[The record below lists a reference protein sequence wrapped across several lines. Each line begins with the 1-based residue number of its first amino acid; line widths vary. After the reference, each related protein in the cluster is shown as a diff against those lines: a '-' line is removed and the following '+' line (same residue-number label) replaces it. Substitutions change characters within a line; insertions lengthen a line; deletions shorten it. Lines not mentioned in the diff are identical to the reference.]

1 MPVYYTICPAPV
13 PVVKGTVFNEILTLM
28 RRFCT
33 NKVKILTETAK
44 KRRVPK
50 KIRDAALSVSPD
62 LLEFF
67 AVLERAGDLLAQ
79 DIIAVVGVVKG
90 DNVQLFDSELAVFVE
105 RAQEL
110 VDHRRV
116 HMLALRHVEARARHL
131 VGHAV
136 TGLDAHIVTACSASP
151 MLTVNAP
158 RFKMFFTV
166 LWPPLKYIA
175 MMSTGCG

>member
-1 MPVYYTICPAPV
+1 MPVYYTTCPAPV
-13 PVVKGTVFNEILTLM
+13 PVVKGTVFNEVLTLM

-33 NKVKILTETAK
+33 NKVEILTETAK

-90 DNVQLFDSELAVFVE
+90 DDVQLFDSELAVFVE
-105 RAQEL
+105 RAL
-110 VDHRRV
+110 VHADV
-116 HMLALRHVEARARHL
+116 HDLAESGVLVSSSKLTSLHSSVSGSSSIIGASTCSLFVTWKPARATL
-131 VGHAV
+131 SG
-136 TGLDAHIVTACSASP
+136 TLLPDSMPT
-151 MLTVNAP
+151 
-158 RFKMFFTV
+158 
-166 LWPPLKYIA
+166 
-175 MMSTGCG
+175 

>member
-33 NKVKILTETAK
+33 NKVEILTETAK

-67 AVLERAGDLLAQ
+67 AVLERAGDLLAVVLLLKNAS
-79 DIIAVVGVVKG
+79 AVHFCSTAPPFPLSFFLGV
-90 DNVQLFDSELAVFVE
+90 
-105 RAQEL
+105 
-110 VDHRRV
+110 
-116 HMLALRHVEARARHL
+116 
-131 VGHAV
+131 
-136 TGLDAHIVTACSASP
+136 
-151 MLTVNAP
+151 
-158 RFKMFFTV
+158 
-166 LWPPLKYIA
+166 
-175 MMSTGCG
+175 

>member
-28 RRFCT
+28 RWFCT
-33 NKVKILTETAK
+33 NKVKILTETVK

-62 LLEFF
+62 LLQFF

-90 DNVQLFDSELAVFVE
+90 DDVQLFDSELAVFVE
-105 RAQEL
+105 RE
-110 VDHRRV
+110 R
-116 HMLALRHVEARARHL
+116 
-131 VGHAV
+131 
-136 TGLDAHIVTACSASP
+136 
-151 MLTVNAP
+151 P
-158 RFKMFFTV
+158 R
-166 LWPPLKYIA
+166 
-175 MMSTGCG
+175 

>member
-1 MPVYYTICPAPV
+1 MPVYYTTCPAPV

-50 KIRDAALSVSPD
+50 KIRVAALSVSPD

-90 DNVQLFDSELAVFVE
+90 DDVQLLDSEPAVFVE
-105 RAQEL
+105 RE
-110 VDHRRV
+110 R
-116 HMLALRHVEARARHL
+116 
-131 VGHAV
+131 
-136 TGLDAHIVTACSASP
+136 
-151 MLTVNAP
+151 P
-158 RFKMFFTV
+158 R
-166 LWPPLKYIA
+166 
-175 MMSTGCG
+175 